1 MKLKKF
7 RNAIFAVAYFKSG
20 NDIEYL
26 LLKRKKHWIG
36 WEFPKGGI
44 DLFETKKMA
53 VKREV
58 KEETGLKILNIK
70 KFHISGR
77 YRYKKEYKDR
87 KGIFG
92 QKFSLYAV
100 EVQKSDVKIDK
111 REHSGFKWEN
121 FEGAMEKLTWDSQKR
136 CLKIVNKWV
145 LLKKEPNMVENRRK

>member
-1 MKLKKF
+1 MLILFMKLKKF
-7 RNAIFAVAYFKSG
+7 RNAIFAVTYLKNSDG
-20 NDIEYL
+20 VKYL

-44 DLFETKKMA
+44 DFFETKKMA

-70 KFHISGR
+70 KFNISGK

-100 EVQKSDVKIDK
+100 EVQKGNVQIDK
-111 REHSGFKWEN
+111 KEHSD
-121 FEGAMEKLTWDSQKR
+121 FEWDTFEKAIKKLTWDSQKR
-136 CLKIVNKWV
+136 CLKIVQEW
-145 LLKKEPNMVENRRK
+145 LKN

>member
-7 RNAIFAVAYFKSG
+7 RNAIFAVAYSKTG
-20 NDIEYL
+20 NSIEYL

-70 KFHISGR
+70 KFNISGK

-100 EVQKSDVKIDK
+100 EVKKGNVKIDK
-111 REHSGFKWEN
+111 REHSGYEWNQFNK
-121 FEGAMEKLTWDSQKR
+121 AIKKLTWESQRR
-136 CLKIVNKWV
+136 CLKIVDKW
-145 LLKKEPNMVENRRK
+145 LKK